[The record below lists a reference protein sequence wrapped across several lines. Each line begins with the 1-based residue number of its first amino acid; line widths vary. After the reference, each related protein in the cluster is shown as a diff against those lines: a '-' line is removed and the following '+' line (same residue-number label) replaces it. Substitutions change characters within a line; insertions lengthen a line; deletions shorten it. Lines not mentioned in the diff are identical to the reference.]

1 MEWVDY
7 NSITNDIGYAGSTDP
22 TGHKMQNHPLSLM
35 DKSVAGVVTT
45 PVTND
50 ELCVL
55 REQINDLALPLIAPQ
70 EAGNTSCGHGLADAE
85 KVGA

>member
-1 MEWVDY
+1 MEWVDN
-7 NSITNDIGYAGSTDP
+7 NSITNDIGYAGSTDS

-35 DKSVAGVVTT
+35 DKSVAGVVAT

-50 ELCVL
+50 EFCVL
-55 REQINDLALPLIAPQ
+55 REQINDLALSLIAPQ

-85 KVGA
+85 KAGA